1 MDYVHL
7 HLLLNHAPIMGFF
20 IGPFFMVYGYIVK
33 SEATRYGA
41 LWLFLILTP
50 VSMLVS
56 HSGEES
62 EHKVEDLPG
71 VSEEL
76 MEEHE
81 DAAGIAVVGT
91 WILGA
96 ISLAGLVTK
105 KRKPELSK
113 WLVTGAMVAAFYC
126 AGTMAYAGYLG
137 GQIRHTEVR
146 AGNAVGQVD
155 QGGGEHDEED
165 DEDD

>member
-20 IGPFFMVYGYIVK
+20 IGLFFMAYGYIVK

-71 VSEEL
+71 VSEAL

-105 KRKPELSK
+105 KRKPEISK
-113 WLVTGAMVAAFYC
+113 WLVTGAMVTAIYC
-126 AGTMAYAGYLG
+126 AATMAYAGYLG

-146 AGNAVGQVD
+146 AGAPAGQVE
-155 QGGGEHDEED
+155 QPGEGHGVEEEEED
-165 DEDD
+165 

>member
-20 IGPFFMVYGYIVK
+20 IGLFFMVYGYIVK

-62 EHKVEDLPG
+62 EETVEDLPG
-71 VSEEL
+71 VSEAL

-81 DAAGIAVVGT
+81 DAAGLAVVGT

-96 ISLAGLVTK
+96 ISLAGIVTK
-105 KRKPELSK
+105 KRKPEISK
-113 WLVTGAMVAAFYC
+113 WLVTGAMVAAIYC
-126 AGTMAYAGYLG
+126 AATMAYAGFLG

-146 AGNAVGQVD
+146 AGNAAGQVD
-155 QGGGEHDEED
+155 QGGTERGGEEED
-165 DEDD
+165 DD